1 MKMVDGDGNPMK
13 GEQYMWDG
21 DYLTEINWNE
31 MELTGTL
38 ELDCFDHLEK
48 VWCGYNQLTELDV
61 TKCASLVELNCGEN
75 QLSELDVSK
84 CPSLECL
91 DCYGNQLS
99 ELNLTNNKKLDALRC
114 DDTVTVIG
122 YTKSE

>member
-75 QLSELDVSK
+75 QLSELDVMK
-84 CPSLECL
+84 CLSLEDLSCG
-91 DCYGNQLS
+91 GNQLS
-99 ELNLTNNKKLDALRC
+99 ELDVSKCLSLKNLSCYNN
-114 DDTVTVIG
+114 
-122 YTKSE
+122 